1 MLVKDFLSP
10 SAIIPD
16 LVGTTGEQI
25 LAELSRPL
33 FTATGMA
40 ADRLAE
46 ALVARERL
54 GSTGVGDG
62 VALPH
67 AKLDGL
73 PGLVAAFGRSRRG
86 VDFKSVDSKP
96 ATLFFAL
103 LSPVNGHGAHL
114 NALARLSRLFKSSAF
129 RETLIAADG
138 AADIYRVITKEDG
151 K

>member
-1 MLVKDFLSP
+1 MLVKDLLSP

-16 LVGTTGEQI
+16 LVGNTAEQI
-25 LAELSRPL
+25 LAELSQPL
-33 FTATGMA
+33 LAATGIA

-86 VDFKSVDSKP
+86 VDFKSVDSRP
-96 ATLFFAL
+96 ATLFLAL

-114 NALARLSRLFKSSAF
+114 NALARLSRLFKSPAL
-129 RETLIAADG
+129 REALLAADG
-138 AADIYRVITKEDG
+138 AADIHRAIIQEDG